1 MQQHPC
7 YKAAVA
13 LCLALTVVGIAV
25 SAAELRLAAIG
36 DFGDNDIDEQRVA
49 DLIDSLG
56 VDFVIT
62 TGDNSY
68 GADLIDDN
76 IGKFFAR
83 YIGSYTGAY
92 GPGADTNRCFPS
104 LGNHEYSDGAGV
116 GAYLNYFT
124 LPGAGIATTG
134 TSGNER
140 YYDFIIGPVHFFA
153 VNSNVQEPD
162 GNTAVSVQGQWLRAQ
177 LAASTSR
184 WQVVFM
190 HHAPYSSSTSHG
202 SQTVMQWPYEA
213 WGADVVL
220 AGHDHTYERILRDD
234 NGDGDSLAYFVT
246 GLGGKSRYAFPSSGF
261 VAGSQARY
269 NADYGAMLIVASD
282 TSMLFRFYSAD
293 NAKIIDTFLI
303 TECCDNRGD
312 VNGDG
317 ALGGGPN
324 VSDVAALVGLMY
336 GQGKVVPCMREA
348 DVTADGGVGLLDL
361 VALVGYLFRQG
372 VSPSPCRNFE

>member
-1 MQQHPC
+1 MS
-7 YKAAVA
+7 AVA
-13 LCLALTVVGIAV
+13 LCLALPVVGIAASV
-25 SAAELRLAAIG
+25 SAAEVRFAAIG
-36 DFGDNDIDEQRVA
+36 DYGDNDIDERRVA
-49 DLIDSLG
+49 DLIDSLA
-56 VDFVIT
+56 VDFVVT

-68 GADLIDDN
+68 GADLIDEN

-83 YIGSYTGAY
+83 FIGGYTGAY
-92 GPGADTNRCFPS
+92 GPGSDTNRFFPS
-104 LGNHEYSDGAGV
+104 LGNHDYSDGAGV
-116 GAYLNYFT
+116 NAYLSYFT

-153 VNSNVQEPD
+153 VNSNVQEPN
-162 GNTAVSVQGQWLRAQ
+162 GNAASSVQGQWLRAQ
-177 LAASTSR
+177 LAASTTR
-184 WQVVFM
+184 WQVVYL

-202 SQTVMQWPYEA
+202 SQAVMQWPYEA

-246 GLGGKSRYAFPSSGF
+246 GLGGKSRYGFPSSGF

-269 NADYGAMLIVASD
+269 NADYGTMLIVASD

-293 NAKIIDTFLI
+293 NAKIIDTFLV
-303 TECCDNRGD
+303 TECCDHRGD

-317 ALGGGPN
+317 TLGGGAN
-324 VSDVAALVGLMY
+324 VSDVVALVGLLY
-336 GQGKVVPCMREA
+336 GQGTVVPCMREA
-348 DVTADGGVGLLDL
+348 DVTADGGVGLPDL
-361 VALVGYLFRQG
+361 VYLVGYLFRQG
-372 VSPSPCRNFE
+372 PEPLPCRSFE